1 MPTIADICHSDSHLS
16 DVQIHILEKSEPFLQ
31 FAADLAQRRLALFV
45 PSSKEGFLVSA
56 AVRKPLFAAEGKA
69 DTSVGA
75 IVACGDEPVIAD
87 VFTQRRSLTAHKE
100 VDYGR
105 TESMTVY
112 PFVDNG
118 GKVIAVLSFTGEV
131 AADKQLSVS
140 YKCPLRPMK
149 RDYTVACPFRTES
162 SLWIKADGLFMPM
175 TRRKKS

>member
-105 TESMTVY
+105 T
-112 PFVDNG
+112 
-118 GKVIAVLSFTGEV
+118 
-131 AADKQLSVS
+131 
-140 YKCPLRPMK
+140 
-149 RDYTVACPFRTES
+149 
-162 SLWIKADGLFMPM
+162 
-175 TRRKKS
+175 